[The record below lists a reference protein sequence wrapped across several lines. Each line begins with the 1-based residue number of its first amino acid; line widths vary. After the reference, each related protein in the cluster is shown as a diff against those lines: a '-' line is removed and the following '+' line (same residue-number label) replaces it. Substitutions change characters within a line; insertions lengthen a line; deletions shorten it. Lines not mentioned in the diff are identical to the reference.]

1 MYIHNNRKYWIKTET
16 WNQLQSILIRFNVG
30 VFKEMFKGK
39 KDVVFNVIWVIKLLI
54 IKLFLELLN
63 QFSLSQG
70 I

>member
-1 MYIHNNRKYWIKTET
+1 MRTER
-16 WNQLQSILIRFNVG
+16 WNQLQSVFTRFNVG
-30 VFKEMFKGK
+30 VFKEMFKDK
-39 KDVVFNVIWVIKLLI
+39 KDVVFNVISGIKLLI